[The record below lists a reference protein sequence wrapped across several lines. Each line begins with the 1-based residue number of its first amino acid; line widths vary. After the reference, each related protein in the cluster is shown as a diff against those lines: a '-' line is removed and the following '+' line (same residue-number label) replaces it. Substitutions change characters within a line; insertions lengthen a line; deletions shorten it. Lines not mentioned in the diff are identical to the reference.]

1 MDRKVTLVW
10 IYMGKD
16 PAGRL
21 EAIGGIDGSHL
32 EILAVGNE
40 QVQKAAELYDVSRAH
55 TSMKTLDSVSLGTI
69 WNAASP
75 QSESL
80 VFWMDDGKLVNSTF
94 PLDMAAPLAGADVEA
109 RAGAQHAVRDRHLHY
124 WDGNALA
131 VTRSLAESL
140 ALEDMTLRDDC
151 LLILFSDVVDRDTQL
166 GESQLKV
173 MFSPLERFA
182 AIEAQPL
189 GLTS

>member
-55 TSMKTLDSVSLGTI
+55 TSMKTL
-69 WNAASP
+69 
-75 QSESL
+75 
-80 VFWMDDGKLVNSTF
+80 
-94 PLDMAAPLAGADVEA
+94 AAPLAGTDVEA